1 MKEVKGIF
9 NDLPQWSKG
18 VIAVVVIGGVAL
30 IGYTAYKKLS
40 KTQQEKDAEESL
52 RDVNKDV
59 SDLSKYQK
67 PSFVQSQYGAFA
79 DSLFEAMSGLGTDNN
94 AIEEIFEKMK
104 NTIDVLK
111 LVQAFGI
118 RVYTDD
124 RVFFFNTKQ
133 MNLNQ
138 WISAELSNKEKNK
151 LNQILS
157 SKGIK
162 YQF

>member
-1 MKEVKGIF
+1 MKDIF
-9 NDLPQWSKG
+9 KDLPQWSKG
-18 VIAVVVIGGVAL
+18 VIAIIAVGGVAL
-30 IGYTAYKKLS
+30 IGYTVYKKIS

-52 RDVNKDV
+52 RDVNKDI
-59 SDLSKYQK
+59 SDISKNQK

-79 DSLFEAMSGLGTDNN
+79 DSLFEAMSGLGTDNS
-94 AIEEIFEKMK
+94 AIEEIFGKMK
-104 NTIDVLK
+104 NTLDVLK

-118 RVYTDD
+118 RIYTDD

-151 LNQILS
+151 LNNLLA